1 MNNYL
6 IFFNTIKY
14 LKCKQIYFRV
24 FYFIRNKYRNKIGFT
39 NTIYFNKRNNTKIYF
54 DKSIFSKECFQKNN
68 KFVFLN
74 IEKNFE
80 TIDWNYNNYGKLW
93 TYNITYFDFLNQ
105 EDISKDEALN
115 LIYNF
120 IENETIL
127 KDAIE
132 PFPISLRGIN
142 WIKFLS
148 KHNIKEDKID
158 NILYKHYTILLDNLE
173 YHILGNHLL
182 ENGYSLLFAAYYFQ
196 DEKLY
201 SKAKEILESELKEQ
215 ILDDGAHFELT
226 PMYHQIMFFRL
237 LDCINLV
244 KNNSF
249 KNHELLISLENT
261 ASKMLSWLRNITFKN
276 GEIPLLNDSAFDI
289 APTSQT
295 LFDYAKRLDIKKIPL
310 ALSQSGYR
318 KKEKENYECIIDIG
332 NIGPDYIPGHAHS
345 DTFNFVINY
354 KNKPFIVDTGLSTYE
369 TNQRRTSERSTSAHN
384 TVEINGKDQSEVW
397 GGFRVANRA
406 KIIKIEEEIDTI
418 KASHDGYKKDGII
431 HTRIWNFKEKKLII
445 NDELSKKA
453 NAIAR
458 LHFHPNITKENIM
471 EKIICNNKIIF
482 STYDYAP
489 KFNTLEKAI
498 MIEISFEKNLELEIQ
513 L

>member
-1 MNNYL
+1 MNKIIRL
-6 IFFNTIKY
+6 FNTIKY
-14 LKCKQIYFRV
+14 LKSKQIYFRLY
-24 FYFIRNKYRNKIGFT
+24 YFIRNRYRKKSGFKYPTFENIKSSNLILE
-39 NTIYFNKRNNTKIYF
+39 
-54 DKSIFSKECFQKNN
+54 KSIPNYKSYFANN
-68 KFVFLN
+68 KFEFLN
-74 IEKNFE
+74 IEKEFD

-105 EDISKDEALN
+105 EDISKDEAIN

-120 IENETIL
+120 IEYESIL

-148 KHNIKEDKID
+148 NNNIEDKKID
-158 NILYKHYTILLDNLE
+158 NILYKHYMILLDNLE
-173 YHILGNHLL
+173 YHLLGNHLL

-201 SKAKEILESELKEQ
+201 SKAKEILKSELKEQ
-215 ILDDGAHFELT
+215 ILKDGAHFELT

-237 LDCINLV
+237 LDCVNLV
-244 KNNSF
+244 KNNDL
-249 KNHELLISLENT
+249 KNRELLVFLEDI
-261 ASKMLSWLRNITFKN
+261 ASKMLSWLKNITFKN
-276 GEIPLLNDSAFDI
+276 GKIPLLNDSAFSI
-289 APTSQT
+289 APISVT
-295 LFDYAKRLDIKKIPL
+295 LFDYARRLNIKDINL

-318 KKEKENYECIIDIG
+318 KKEKESYECIIDIG

-345 DTFNFVINY
+345 DTFNFVVNY
-354 KNKPFIVDTGLSTYE
+354 ENKPFIVDTGLSTYE
-369 TNQRRTSERSTSAHN
+369 TNQRRTSERNTSAHN

-418 KASHDGYKKDGII
+418 KASHDGYKKDGVI

-445 NDELSKKA
+445 KDELSKKA

-458 LHFHPNITKENIM
+458 LHFHPNITKENII